1 MEMTEKQKSF
11 VTKVAGYA
19 VKDKRILPS
28 LTIAQ
33 AILESG
39 WGQSGLTR
47 NANALFG
54 IKANSG
60 WKGKVYSA
68 TTKECYDGVNYTT
81 ITDVFRAY
89 DSWEE
94 SVNDHT
100 AFLCGLTR
108 YKKVVNEKN
117 YKTACKAIKAAGY
130 ATAPN
135 YAEQLISIIEQY
147 ELYRY
152 DADSTYNATAK
163 PAEPAKPDTG
173 KTTTSTTGGENERTY
188 TVMKGDTLTKISKK
202 YGVSIDAIV
211 TANKNKYTQITR
223 DYIQAGWK
231 LKVPV
236 SYVVVRGDTLTK
248 IARKYG
254 TSIDKIVADNKAKY
268 SKITPDYIQAGW
280 VLNIW

>member
-1 MEMTEKQKSF
+1 MNDMQKSF
-11 VTKVAGYA
+11 ISKVAGYA

-68 TTKECYDGVNYTT
+68 KTKECYDGVNFTT
-81 ITDVFRAY
+81 IKDVFRAY

-108 YKKVVNEKN
+108 YKKVVNEKC

-130 ATAPN
+130 ATDPS
-135 YAEQLISIIEQY
+135 YAEKLITMIEQY
-147 ELYRY
+147 GLYRY
-152 DADSTYNATAK
+152 DADSTYTGAESTT
-163 PAEPAKPDTG
+163 EPAKPDTD
-173 KTTTSTTGGENERTY
+173 KTTTANTDGANKRVY
-188 TVMKGDTLTKISKK
+188 TVCKGDTLTKISKK
-202 YGVSIDAIV
+202 YGVPVDAIV
-211 TANKNKYTQITR
+211 AENKNKYTQITR
-223 DYIQAGWK
+223 DYIQAGWN
-231 LKVPV
+231 LRVPEQ
-236 SYVVVRGDTLTK
+236 YVVVRGDTLTK
-248 IARKYG
+248 IAREYG
-254 TSIDKIVADNKAKY
+254 TSVERIVTDNKAKY

-280 VLNIW
+280 VLTVW